1 MGLSEVIASHIGPW
15 LFMLL
20 ALRHLPGTIARAART
35 DGPLALLRL
44 SALRDAWFFDFW
56 STVSRDIRAGGGEM
70 VTALLRGRV
79 REGAVISEQ
88 EPAAHP
94 SLSGTVLEIGAGTG
108 LWSSLLAREI
118 HGVERVFGVEPNP
131 ESLAVLRKRVA
142 EAGLGDKYVVVP
154 AGVEDVARGEWDGH
168 RVEKGSVD
176 CVVTILCMCSVPE
189 PRKVAEEVYG
199 YLREGG
205 RWYVYEH
212 VRADGVGWWIRLYQ
226 GKFGF
231 FYFFLFTCAPA
242 FYSYLASKGKGIVLF
257 ARPF

>member
-1 MGLSEVIASHIGPW
+1 MGISEVIASHIGPW

-20 ALRHLPGTIARAART
+20 ALWHLPGTIARAART
-35 DGPLALLRL
+35 DGLLALFRL

-70 VTALLRGRV
+70 VTAL
-79 REGAVISEQ
+79 
-88 EPAAHP
+88 PAAHP

-118 HGVERVFGVEPNP
+118 PGVERVFGVEPNP

-154 AGVEDVARGEWDGH
+154 AGVEDRAGAAKSRGG
-168 RVEKGSVD
+168 G
-176 CVVTILCMCSVPE
+176 
-189 PRKVAEEVYG
+189 
-199 YLREGG
+199 LRIFEGGG

-226 GKFGF
+226 G
-231 FYFFLFTCAPA
+231 FLN
-242 FYSYLASKGKGIVLF
+242 LF
-257 ARPF
+257 WPFCIGGCQLTRPTRDWLLEAGPWSDVDLDRRADEPWHQCLPHIMGTLTK